1 MNSLDDPIRSKSV
14 NKINKV
20 IDDMY
25 KSLIIEKSIYN
36 YCIDFTSKNNISRNW
51 DNRLFK
57 NLYINKLISVYSNI
71 KT

>member
-1 MNSLDDPIRSKSV
+1 MNSLDDPIRHKYV

-36 YCIDFTSKNNISRNW
+36 YCIYNTSK
-51 DNRLFK
+51 K
-57 NLYINKLISVYSNI
+57 YIQLV
-71 KT
+71 